1 MSIIN
6 AFKSF
11 FTDSISSPVQ
21 IIGFTALIIVLV
33 SFQQKTRKGILLL
46 QCFSTALFT
55 LHFALLGPV
64 GYTGSALNFIS
75 GVRSVIY
82 YNKDKKWAKSIFWPV
97 GFIIVFTAVTC
108 FIIFKSKGDMAWQY
122 NLFPLFGAYVYTVAT
137 YINSPKV
144 IRRTL
149 WLSSVAWIIYN
160 INAGS
165 AGGVITEVLA
175 LISNA
180 VAIIRFDIF
189 GKKEEGTEK

>member
-1 MSIIN
+1 MNIITEL
-6 AFKSF
+6 KSF
-11 FTDSISSPVQ
+11 FINSFSSPVQ
-21 IIGFTALIIVLV
+21 IIGFIALIIVII

-75 GVRSVIY
+75 GVRSVVY
-82 YNKDKKWAKSIFWPV
+82 YNKDKKWAKSILWPI
-97 GFIIVFTAVTC
+97 GFLIIFTAVT
-108 FIIFKSKGDMAWQY
+108 FIIAYKNRGDVAWY
-122 NLFPLFGAYVYTVAT
+122 FNLFPLFGAYVYTIAT

-165 AGGVITEVLA
+165 VGGVITEIFA
-175 LISNA
+175 LLSNA
-180 VAIIRFDIF
+180 VAIIRFDIL
-189 GKKEEGTEK
+189 GKKVKE